1 MDIKIKN
8 KILIFGNPL
17 LREDGI
23 PLRILPRL
31 RERFPDIEFKEFDP
45 NEELEAEG
53 RNIRIIDTVQGIKKV
68 TLINDIEAIKSAT
81 VYTMHDFD
89 LGYSLKL
96 LKKLHYL
103 DSVVIFGVPMGIREN
118 EAFRQLEAMI
128 IANLP

>member
-1 MDIKIKN
+1 MDIKAKYSV
-8 KILIFGNPL
+8 LVFGNPL
-17 LREDGI
+17 LREDSI

-31 RERFPDIEFKEFDP
+31 HKRFPDIEFKEFDP

-53 RNIRIIDTVQGIKKV
+53 RDLKIIDTIQGIKKV
-68 TLINDIEAIKSAT
+68 TLINDIETIKSAT

-103 DSVVIFGVPMGIREN
+103 DSVVIFGVPMGMKEN
-118 EAFRQLEAMI
+118 EAFRQLVAMI